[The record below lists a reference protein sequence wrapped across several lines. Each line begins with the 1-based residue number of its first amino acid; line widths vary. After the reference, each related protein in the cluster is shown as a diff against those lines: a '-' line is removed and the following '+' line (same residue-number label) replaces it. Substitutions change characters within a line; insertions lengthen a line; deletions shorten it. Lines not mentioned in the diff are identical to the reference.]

1 MALGVSLLIH
11 KHYLIPRTPLT
22 WSTCTSER
30 IRKVFDG
37 DHPVLIYSHDTRFTK
52 QLSISHYLEYTV
64 DHEPI
69 IEFRKFVSRENVELI
84 EIAYGNDSGSEIVEL
99 MRILNKRFPDRFKK
113 NTIPSGLTLILP
125 LTDKV
130 YRPSFQDDYTEFVM
144 EKIRNK

>member
-37 DHPVLIYSHDTRFTK
+37 DHPVLIYSHDIRLR
-52 QLSISHYLEYTV
+52 QPDLHYYLEHPI
-64 DHEPI
+64 DNEPST
-69 IEFRKFVSRENVELI
+69 EFRKLVSRENVELI

-125 LTDKV
+125 MTDKV